1 MSNVHSDPRV
11 SRWSTVCE
19 AIEQL
24 LSPHA
29 EVVLHDV
36 VANRVLAIWNPMSGQ
51 GLPDRQP
58 GDLSMLGEDLTF
70 ASGSEVSQRYAK
82 MLPDGRRLTSISA
95 VLERSE
101 RGAELLLCINLDRGP
116 LERAADLLL
125 AFAAPPAEDTRP
137 PSLFDLDWRERM
149 NDIIGSYVRRRGCTV
164 DDLTQMHRLDIVEA
178 LEAADIFNV
187 RGGAVAAARA
197 LKISRATLYNDRF
210 ESKNLSSWPRDP
222 LQEYKRDRSS

>member
-1 MSNVHSDPRV
+1 M
-11 SRWSTVCE
+11 
-19 AIEQL
+19 QL

-36 VANRVLAIWNPMSGQ
+36 IPDRILAIWNPTSGRPMS
-51 GLPDRQP
+51 DRQP
-58 GDLSMLGEDLTF
+58 GDVSLLAGEDLTF
-70 ASGSEVSQRYAK
+70 APRSEVSDRYAK

-95 VLERSE
+95 VLQRSD

-116 LERAADLLL
+116 LERAAELLL

-137 PSLFDLDWRERM
+137 AGLFDLDWRERM
-149 NDIIGSYVRRRGCTV
+149 NDIIGSFVRRRGCTV
-164 DDLTQMHRLDIVEA
+164 EDLNQMQRLNIVEA
-178 LEAADIFNV
+178 LEAAGIFNV

-197 LKISRATLYNDRF
+197 LKISRATLYNDRL

-222 LQEYKRDRSS
+222 LEEYKRDRSP

>member
-11 SRWSTVCE
+11 RRWSPACE
-19 AIEQL
+19 AIEKL

-36 VANRVLAIWNPMSGQ
+36 VADRILAIWNPISGREP
-51 GLPDRQP
+51 GVVSLLDR
-58 GDLSMLGEDLTF
+58 EDLTF
-70 ASGSEVSQRYAK
+70 ASGGDVSDRYAK

-95 VLERSE
+95 VLERSD
-101 RGAELLLCINLDRGP
+101 RGAELLLCVNLDRGP
-116 LERAADLLL
+116 LERAAELLT
-125 AFAAPPAEDTRP
+125 AFAAPPVEDTRP

-149 NDIIGSYVRRRGCTV
+149 NDIIGSYVRRRGCTIE
-164 DDLTQMHRLDIVEA
+164 DLNQMQRLDIVEA
-178 LEAADIFNV
+178 LEAAGIFNV

>member
-1 MSNVHSDPRV
+1 MSNVHTDPRV
-11 SRWSTVCE
+11 RRWSTACE
-19 AIEQL
+19 AIEKL

-36 VANRVLAIWNPMSGQ
+36 VADRILAIWNPMSGP
-51 GLPDRQP
+51 GFAGRQP
-58 GDLSMLGEDLTF
+58 GEVSLLAGESLTF
-70 ASGSEVSQRYAK
+70 ASGSEVSDRYAK

-95 VLERSE
+95 VLERSD
-101 RGAELLLCINLDRGP
+101 RGAELLLCVNLDRGP

-125 AFAAPPAEDTRP
+125 AFAAPPVEDTRP

-164 DDLTQMHRLDIVEA
+164 DDLTQMQRLDIVEA
-178 LEAADIFNV
+178 LEAADIFTV
-187 RGGAVAAARA
+187 RGGAVAAAKA

-210 ESKNLSSWPRDP
+210 ESKNPSSHQT
-222 LQEYKRDRSS
+222 QEYKRDRSS